1 MNESLSINKNVQ
13 TGSRNLPQCSPFR
26 GFLLHGKSIPVSPWP
41 NRTHGYSGRQH
52 PSCILGIYDR
62 SGV

>member
-13 TGSRNLPQCSPFR
+13 KGSRNLPHCSPYC
-26 GFLLHGKSIPVSPWP
+26 GKSIPVSPWP
-41 NRTHGYSGRQH
+41 NRTHGYFGKQH
-52 PSCILGIYDR
+52 PSDILLIYDR